1 MSPSTSVIADVP
13 SPGAIARVAIGD
25 FLRRSA
31 ARGRAK
37 TAFVLGDQSMSYGEL
52 DERVTRCANALLA
65 AGLVRGDRVT
75 TLCNNSLEFLVA
87 MFGIHRAGLIWMPLC
102 WCARSCVQP
111 SRRSPVADG
120 CWKARGLGLSAA
132 SLQRL
137 LRSLPLSPRSKFM
150 TAT

>member
-1 MSPSTSVIADVP
+1 MNPSTSVIAGVP

-31 ARGRAK
+31 ARDRAK
-37 TAFVLGDQSMSYGEL
+37 TAFVLGDQRMSYGEL

-87 MFGIHRAGLIWMPLC
+87 MFGIHRAGLTWVPINHT
-102 WCARSCVQP
+102 
-111 SRRSPVADG
+111 
-120 CWKARGLGLSAA
+120 
-132 SLQRL
+132 
-137 LRSLPLSPRSKFM
+137 LPTEIQKVTR
-150 TAT
+150 